1 MNSDLT
7 SNQKNTPLRIRK
19 NSIPFGLSFCSLLVG
34 FGIFMTGRHAFAAE
48 AVTIKNPGFESSE
61 GNSLLEWDTH
71 TDPAHADSAKG
82 VATVATFT
90 RVTEGAQEGTACALI
105 AHEGPRWATIRQ
117 TVDLPDPGTYRLRA
131 FLKTDPN
138 QSSTRIRA
146 NLRLSSGSKSKTTD
160 IIKPAQNND
169 DKPFELNSKGEWVE
183 FSKDF
188 IVTELPSS
196 PKPRL
201 EVRFIAMG
209 EVKEPQKI
217 FVDNIS
223 LERIQ

>member
-1 MNSDLT
+1 V
-7 SNQKNTPLRIRK
+7 PIK
-19 NSIPFGLSFCSLLVG
+19 NS
-34 FGIFMTGRHAFAAE
+34 
-48 AVTIKNPGFESSE
+48 GFESSE
-61 GNSLLEWDTH
+61 GNSLGEWETH

-90 RVTEGAQEGTACALI
+90 RVTEGAQEGAACALI

-117 TVDLPDPGTYRLRA
+117 TVDLPGPGTYRLRA

-138 QSSTRIRA
+138 QSSNRIRA
-146 NLRLSSGSKSKTTD
+146 NLRLFSGSKSKTAE

-169 DKPFELNSKGEWVE
+169 DKPFDLNSKGQWVE

-201 EVRFIAMG
+201 ELRFIVMG
-209 EVKEPQKI
+209 EIKEPQKI
-217 FVDNIS
+217 FVDSIS